1 MAKKNALGKGLGA
14 LIEDHN
20 KNHKEEQMVPMSSSY
35 DIPVN
40 SISTN
45 PHNPRTHFNE
55 ELLQELA
62 DSIKQMGVV
71 QPITVRKNEDGL
83 FQIISGERRFRAAK
97 LAGMKKIPAYI
108 READDN
114 QMLEMALVENIQ
126 REDLDPIEVG
136 LSYQRLMDECGFTQ
150 EQLSERIGKKRATI
164 ANYIRLLKLP
174 PEVQSGLKKND
185 LSMGHARAIIG
196 IEDEKTC
203 VSVYKRIVSEELSVR
218 QTEELVR
225 DLAKKDEEQEKKS
238 DKPEKNDDFN
248 ELQEKIQATLGSNVQ
263 FKRDV
268 KGKGK
273 IVISFNSD
281 AELERI
287 MNLFDKLNV

>member
-1 MAKKNALGKGLGA
+1 MAKKNALGRGLGA
-14 LIEDHN
+14 LIEDHD

-45 PHNPRTHFNE
+45 PYNPRTHFNE

-62 DSIKQMGVV
+62 GSIKQMGVV

-108 READDN
+108 RDADDN

-174 PEVQSGLKKND
+174 AEVQSGLKKND

-203 VSVYKRIVSEELSVR
+203 VAVYKRIVSEELSVR

-287 MNLFDKLNV
+287 MNLFDKLNM